1 MKKTAILIFLFFIFS
16 CSESLVF
23 ESENIDF
30 SKLHIQEPV
39 LLSFFTPDTILNIT
53 VGATQQAF
61 SENSTPNAPLI
72 KKATIENMGLSLI
85 DTLYPSTV
93 NSNQYVSNI
102 TLSEGFAYKIELEFQ
117 EITQNNLWAIDTIPG
132 SSKIKSIEITPKAK
146 KVENNLLTLVRLEI
160 LPSLLQE
167 LSFYE
172 ITVNTTIT
180 DSIDYMGLPLNPAD
194 FADCRYLYS
203 DDPII
208 AREDYYPSPLQFDAF
223 PPTHLYFKKQHYS
236 TPFNF
241 EFYYSPPSISNT
253 RISTENTKQQYF
265 SHNATIILKTI
276 SENYYKYQAS
286 RLSQFYSRE
295 GDPLYG
301 VGEPVNVFT
310 NINNGDGI
318 FAAYATDSGKINH
331 KGFIITD

>member
-1 MKKTAILIFLFFIFS
+1 MLCIFS

-39 LLSFFTPDTILNIT
+39 LLSLFTPDTILNIT
-53 VGATQQAF
+53 VGTTQQAF

-72 KKATIENMGLSLI
+72 KKATIENMDTNLI
-85 DTLYPSTV
+85 DTLYPNTV

-102 TLSEGFAYKIELEFQ
+102 TLSERFAYKIEIEFQ

-146 KVENNLLTLVRLEI
+146 KVENNLLSLVRLEI
-160 LPSLLQE
+160 SPSLLQE

-180 DSIDYMGLPLNPAD
+180 DTIDYMGLPLNPANFD
-194 FADCRYLYS
+194 TYQYLYS

-208 AREDYYPSPLQFDAF
+208 AREDYYPSPLQFNAF
-223 PPTHLYFKKQHYS
+223 PPKHLYFKKLHYS

-241 EFYYSPPSISNT
+241 KFYYSPPSISNSS
-253 RISTENTKQQYF
+253 ISTENTIQQYF
-265 SHNATIILKTI
+265 SHKATIILKTI
-276 SENYYKYQAS
+276 SENYYKYQTS

-310 NINNGDGI
+310 NINNGIGI
-318 FAAYATDSGKINH
+318 FAAYVTDSSKINN